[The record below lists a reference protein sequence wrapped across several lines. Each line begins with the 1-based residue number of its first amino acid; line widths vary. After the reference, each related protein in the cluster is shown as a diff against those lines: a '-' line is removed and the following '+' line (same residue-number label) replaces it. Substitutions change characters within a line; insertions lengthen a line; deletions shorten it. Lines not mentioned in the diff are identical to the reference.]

1 MKSKRYLINC
11 KALLATVI
19 VLSIL
24 GFLGF
29 MNLELDAD
37 IIGSLPK
44 DDPVLSN
51 AAFVLQHHPMQD
63 LVVINVSHQ
72 GSDPDI
78 LVEAGNFVQ
87 NELTN
92 SLLFKNVGMQAF
104 EDLIPEIMM
113 HVSAN
118 LPVLFSEKELAET
131 IEPLLS
137 AENIRKKLRESYIGL
152 QDINS
157 IGLSEMLSN
166 DPLGFSDTIL
176 AKLLYLSPSEK
187 ADFYKGH
194 LLSRDGKHLLIVAE
208 PVTSGTDTDFAKKAT
223 ALIRTISDT
232 LNRTYQK
239 KGFIFTIEHI
249 GSYRYALDNETI
261 AKRDTKRAILFAT
274 LGIALMLILVF
285 PRPFLGLFS
294 FLPAIAGTIMSFFV
308 YSMFHEKISILALGF
323 GGAIISITVDHGI
336 AYLLFL
342 DREHETHGKDAARE
356 VWSVGLLATLTTAFA
371 FFSLLLSGFP
381 VLAQVGQFA
390 GFGILFSFIF
400 VHTIFPRIFPNIPPA
415 RRKKPVFVQNF
426 VNKLALSFTKY
437 KLFAAILFFLVML
450 VFAKPVFHVDLS
462 SLNTVRA
469 ETAASEKHI
478 TQTWGNVSDRIFL
491 VSETRSIEK
500 LQTTA
505 DSIAAYLEQD
515 ISSENLSPSFVSSM
529 IFPGIERS
537 NQNFLAWKNFWTQK
551 RKSSLKTMIHKTSIE
566 LGFSKSAFDPFF
578 SQINAES
585 FNITPVPEKFYKFF
599 NIEKIS
605 SAIKETPLYRQF
617 YTLTPGKYFHTKTF
631 FAKYESTGDVKIF
644 DPNYFTKKLGENLTA
659 TFIRMF
665 MIISI
670 SLTLFLIFFFADL
683 KITITALIPVIFAFV
698 CTLGTLKIISHP
710 IDIPGLM
717 LFIVVLGMGIDYS
730 LYFVRSHQRYLNE
743 SHHFFEIIRTSVFLA
758 SMSTMIGFGVMCFA
772 NHSLLRSA
780 GVTSFFGIFYSLA
793 GAFFILPF
801 ILRRLFVFDKKQPRS
816 SIVIPDRSPR
826 NVLKYYKHME
836 GLIRIYIR
844 MKLKFD
850 PMFKELGD
858 LLSSPKRII
867 DIGCGYGVT
876 TIWIL
881 DRFPESTVVGVEP
894 DPERARIASNAIK
907 NRGTVL
913 QGNAPDLPTLPE
925 NTDTVLMIDM
935 AHYLSDHDLQLTLQ
949 KLFSKIK
956 NDGNLIVRV
965 MIP

>member
-1 MKSKRYLINC
+1 
-11 KALLATVI
+11 
-19 VLSIL
+19 
-24 GFLGF
+24 
-29 MNLELDAD
+29 
-37 IIGSLPK
+37 
-44 DDPVLSN
+44 
-51 AAFVLQHHPMQD
+51 
-63 LVVINVSHQ
+63 
-72 GSDPDI
+72 
-78 LVEAGNFVQ
+78 
-87 NELTN
+87 
-92 SLLFKNVGMQAF
+92 
-104 EDLIPEIMM
+104 
-113 HVSAN
+113 
-118 LPVLFSEKELAET
+118 
-131 IEPLLS
+131 
-137 AENIRKKLRESYIGL
+137 
-152 QDINS
+152 
-157 IGLSEMLSN
+157 
-166 DPLGFSDTIL
+166 
-176 AKLLYLSPSEK
+176 
-187 ADFYKGH
+187 
-194 LLSRDGKHLLIVAE
+194 
-208 PVTSGTDTDFAKKAT
+208 
-223 ALIRTISDT
+223 
-232 LNRTYQK
+232 
-239 KGFIFTIEHI
+239 
-249 GSYRYALDNETI
+249 
-261 AKRDTKRAILFAT
+261 
-274 LGIALMLILVF
+274 
-285 PRPFLGLFS
+285 
-294 FLPAIAGTIMSFFV
+294 MSFFV

-415 RRKKPVFVQNF
+415 RRKKPYFVQNF

-491 VSETRSIEK
+491 VSETNSIEE
-500 LQTTA
+500 LQTTT
-505 DSIAAYLEQD
+505 DSIAAYLEED

-551 RKSSLKTMIHKTSIE
+551 RKSSLKTMIHKTSVE
-566 LGFSKSAFDPFF
+566 LGFSISAFDPFF

-599 NIEKIS
+599 NIEKKS
-605 SAIKETPLYRQF
+605 SAIQETPLYRQF

-631 FAKYESTGDVKIF
+631 FTKYESTGDVKIF
-644 DPNYFTKKLGENLTA
+644 DPDYFTQKLGENLTA
-659 TFIRMF
+659 TFIIMF

-670 SLTLFLIFFFADL
+670 SLTLFLLLFFADL
-683 KITITALIPVIFAFV
+683 KITITALIPVIFAFI

-717 LFIVVLGMGIDYS
+717 LSIVVLGMGIDYS

-743 SHHFFEIIRTSVFLA
+743 SHHSFEIFRTSVFLA

-780 GVTSFFGIFYSLA
+780 GVTSFFGIFYSLV

-801 ILRRLFVFDKKQPRS
+801 ILRRLFDFDKKQTRS

-836 GLIRIYIR
+836 GFIRIYIR

-881 DRFPESTVVGVEP
+881 DHFPESTVVGVEP

-907 NRGTVL
+907 SRGTVL
-913 QGNAPDLPTLPE
+913 QANAPDLPTLPK
-925 NTDTVLMIDM
+925 NADTVLMIDM
-935 AHYLSDHDLQLTLQ
+935 AHYLSDQDLSLTLK

-956 NDGNLIVRV
+956 NDGNLLMRV
-965 MIP
+965 MIPSNKRFPLMRWMEMLPLKILKKMLKLHYQQRTLREIQSIISQSGFKIVTTKNSGKNSQKVWILAKAQKKG